1 MAEQF
6 ASLTQDH
13 IDFISRQHLFF
24 VGTAGTEGRINVSPK
39 GLDTLRVLDPSRVV
53 WLNLTGSGNE
63 TAAHVLENS
72 RMTLMFCSFEKQPL
86 ILRVY
91 GQSVI
96 VHPRDKTNFGRYSTL
111 FGNQPGTRQFFEF
124 HIDLVQTSCGYGVP
138 RFNLD
143 RERPTL
149 AKWAVNKGDEGIAQY
164 WYDKNQISIDGKP
177 TGIGG

>member
-13 IDFISRQHLFF
+13 IEFIGRQHLFF
-24 VGTAGTEGRINVSPK
+24 VGTAGAEGRINVSPK
-39 GLDTLRVLDPSRVV
+39 GLDTLRVLDPSRAV

-91 GQSVI
+91 GQAAT
-96 VHPRDKTNFGRYSTL
+96 VHPRDEAKFGRYSAL
-111 FGNQPGTRQFFEF
+111 FGHQPGTRQFFELEV
-124 HIDLVQTSCGYGVP
+124 DLVQTSCGYGVP
-138 RFNLD
+138 RFGLD

-149 AKWAVNKGDEGIAQY
+149 AKWAVNKGEAGIRQY
-164 WYDKNQISIDGKP
+164 WSDKNYSSIDGKP
-177 TGIGG
+177 TGVSG

>member
-13 IDFISRQHLFF
+13 IEFINRQHLFF
-24 VGTAGTEGRINVSPK
+24 VGTAGAEGRINVSPK

-72 RMTLMFCSFEKQPL
+72 RMTLMFCSFDRQPL

-91 GQSVI
+91 GRAAA
-96 VHPRDKTNFGRYSTL
+96 VHPREEAMFERYSVL
-111 FGNQPGTRQFFEF
+111 FGKRPGARQFFELEV
-124 HIDLVQTSCGYGVP
+124 DSVQTSCGFGVP
-138 RFNLD
+138 QYEMD
-143 RERPTL
+143 GERPTL
-149 AKWAVNKGDEGIAQY
+149 AKWAENKGEAGIRQY
-164 WYDKNQISIDGKP
+164 WSDKNQSSIDGKP